1 MFQLLPIFLAYIM
14 FALGLQTQLS
24 DFKQV
29 LTKPK
34 ALIIGLAMQLLLVPA
49 LAYFLVIMFELPDHL
64 GFGIMLLS
72 ICAGGITSNM
82 MSYYAG
88 GKIALSIA
96 LTAIT
101 SMIAILTVPLWVRFF
116 YLLFFQGLPVDFSI
130 VSLSLKVLLITTIPV
145 LLGITARRLFP
156 IFVKKWKNSLQQI
169 ANLLFGLMVFG
180 AIVSNWDLILQQISE
195 IGILVLLLA
204 ILLLGSSLIISSLMG
219 LDETDSRTLAI
230 EVSLQNGAMGIAL
243 ASLLS
248 QSDKLS
254 AFALPSAIYGV
265 LMNFVVLPFVFY
277 HAYNRHQLKAQKHYH
292 NSRS

>member
-1 MFQLLPIFLAYIM
+1 MFQLLPLFLAYIM

-24 DFKQV
+24 DFRQV
-29 LTKPK
+29 LVQPK
-34 ALIIGLAMQLLLVPA
+34 ALVVGLAMQLLLVP
-49 LAYFLVIMFELPDHL
+49 LVAYVLVSLFDVPSQL

-82 MSYYAG
+82 MSWYAG

-101 SMIAILTVPLWVRFF
+101 SMIAILTVPLWVQFLYPMFF
-116 YLLFFQGLPVDFSI
+116 NALPVDFSI
-130 VSLSLKVLLITTIPV
+130 TSLSLRVLLITTVPV
-145 LLGITARRLFP
+145 LLGIAARHYFTA
-156 IFVKKWKNSLQQI
+156 FVTKYQNRLQQV
-169 ANLLFGLMVFG
+169 ANILFGLMVIG
-180 AIVSNWDLILQQISE
+180 ATISDWDLLMSQITD
-195 IGILVLLLA
+195 IGILVLLMA
-204 ILLLGSSLIISSLMG
+204 FLLLSLSLLLSNLFK
-219 LDETDSRTLAI
+219 LDSAERKTLAI

-277 HAYNRHQLKAQKHYH
+277 HAYQRRQQSAQQKLQQ
-292 NSRS
+292 R

>member
-49 LAYFLVIMFELPDHL
+49 LAYFLVIMFELPDYL

-116 YLLFFQGLPVDFSI
+116 YLLFFQDLPVDFSI

-145 LLGITARRLFP
+145 LLGIAVRRFFP
-156 IFVKKWKNSLQQI
+156 IFVNKWKNSLQQM
-169 ANLLFGLMVFG
+169 ANILFGLMVLG
-180 AIVSNWDLILQQISE
+180 AIVSNWGLILQQISE

-204 ILLLGSSLIISSLMG
+204 VLLLGSSLIISSLMG
-219 LDETDSRTLAI
+219 LDEADSRTLAI

>member
-1 MFQLLPIFLAYIM
+1 M
-14 FALGLQTQLS
+14 FALGLQTQLF
-24 DFKQV
+24 DFRRV
-29 LTKPK
+29 LVQPK
-34 ALIIGLAMQLLLVPA
+34 ALVVGLAMQLLLVP
-49 LAYFLVIMFELPDHL
+49 LVAYVLVSLFDLPSEL

-82 MSYYAG
+82 MSWYAG

-101 SMIAILTVPLWVRFF
+101 SMIAILTVPLWVQFLYPMFF
-116 YLLFFQGLPVDFSI
+116 NDLPVDFSI
-130 VSLSLKVLLITTIPV
+130 TSLSLRVLLITTLPV
-145 LLGITARRLFP
+145 LLGIATLHYFTA
-156 IFVKKWKNSLQQI
+156 FVSKYQNRLQQI
-169 ANLLFGLMVFG
+169 ANILFGLMVIG
-180 AIVSNWDLILQQISE
+180 ATISDWDLLMSQITD
-195 IGILVLLLA
+195 IGILVLLMA
-204 ILLLGSSLIISSLMG
+204 FLLLSLSLLLSNLFK
-219 LDETDSRTLAI
+219 LDSAERKTLAI

-277 HAYNRHQLKAQKHYH
+277 HAYQRRQQSTQQKLHQ
-292 NSRS
+292 R

>member
-1 MFQLLPIFLAYIM
+1 MFQLLPLFLAYIM

-29 LTKPK
+29 LIQPK
-34 ALIIGLAMQLLLVPA
+34 ALVLGLAMQLLLVPTV
-49 LAYFLVIMFELPDHL
+49 AYVLVSLFNLPSQL

-82 MSYYAG
+82 MSWYAG

-101 SMIAILTVPLWVRFF
+101 SMIAILTVPLWVQFLYPKFF
-116 YLLFFQGLPVDFSI
+116 NALPVDFSI
-130 VSLSLKVLLITTIPV
+130 TSLSLRVLLITTLPV
-145 LLGITARRLFP
+145 LLGIGARHYFTA
-156 IFVKKWKNSLQQI
+156 FVTKYQNRLQQM
-169 ANLLFGLMVFG
+169 ANILFGLMVIG
-180 AIVSNWDLILQQISE
+180 ATISDWDLLVSQITD
-195 IGILVLLLA
+195 IGILVLLMA
-204 ILLLGSSLIISSLMG
+204 FLLLSISLLVSNLFSL
-219 LDETDSRTLAI
+219 DSAERKTLAI

-277 HAYNRHQLKAQKHYH
+277 HAYQRRQQSAQRNVHH
-292 NSRS
+292 R

>member
-1 MFQLLPIFLAYIM
+1 MFQLLPLFLAYIM

-24 DFKQV
+24 DFRQV
-29 LTKPK
+29 LVQPK
-34 ALIIGLAMQLLLVPA
+34 ALVVGLAMQLLLVP
-49 LAYFLVIMFELPDHL
+49 LVAYVLVSLFNLPSQL

-82 MSYYAG
+82 MSWYAG

-101 SMIAILTVPLWVRFF
+101 SMIAILTVPLWVQFLYPKFF
-116 YLLFFQGLPVDFSI
+116 NALPVDFSI
-130 VSLSLKVLLITTIPV
+130 ASLSLRVLLITTLPV
-145 LLGITARRLFP
+145 LLGIATRHYFTA
-156 IFVKKWKNSLQQI
+156 FVAKYQNRLQQM
-169 ANLLFGLMVFG
+169 ANILFGLMVIG
-180 AIVSNWDLILQQISE
+180 ATISDWDLLMSQITD
-195 IGILVLLLA
+195 IGILVLLMA
-204 ILLLGSSLIISSLMG
+204 FLLLSLSLLFSNLFK
-219 LDETDSRTLAI
+219 LDAAERKTLAI

-277 HAYNRHQLKAQKHYH
+277 HAYQRRQ
-292 NSRS
+292 RSLQRNVR

>member
-1 MFQLLPIFLAYIM
+1 MFQILPLFLAYIM

-24 DFKQV
+24 DFRQV
-29 LTKPK
+29 LVQPK
-34 ALIIGLAMQLLLVPA
+34 ALVVGLAMQLLLVP
-49 LAYFLVIMFELPDHL
+49 LVAYVLVSLFDLPSQL

-82 MSYYAG
+82 MSWYAG

-101 SMIAILTVPLWVRFF
+101 SMIAILTVPLWVQFLYPMFF
-116 YLLFFQGLPVDFSI
+116 DALPVDFSI
-130 VSLSLKVLLITTIPV
+130 TSLSLRVLLITTLPV
-145 LLGITARRLFP
+145 SLGIAARYYFTA
-156 IFVKKWKNSLQQI
+156 FVTKYQNRLQQM
-169 ANLLFGLMVFG
+169 ANILFGLMVIG
-180 AIVSNWDLILQQISE
+180 ATISDWDLLMSQITD
-195 IGILVLLLA
+195 IGILVLLMA
-204 ILLLGSSLIISSLMG
+204 FLLLGLSLLLSNLFK
-219 LDETDSRTLAI
+219 LDPAEHKTLAI

-277 HAYNRHQLKAQKHYH
+277 HAYQRRQQSIQRDVHQ
-292 NSRS
+292 R